1 MLTSI
6 SLTSAT
12 NREQFAP
19 VDTHKEE
26 DLNYIVEELP
36 AGVGPYDKNFEY
48 DDFLKI
54 LLHDN
59 VNNRTY
65 ESHDISHLREEV
77 LRIKGSIPS
86 DGSERGT
93 KSKAVG
99 DTIKNVRPKIP
110 VGTHTLEVLTSC
122 GDRHTST
129 FNVTY
134 APSAVSKVTFTD
146 VKYECDGKIS
156 FTPTGTAA
164 FPDKSDPVNI
174 VSYRLSDDKYTT
186 YNWGRSGR
194 NLQLYRICHL

>member
-1 MLTSI
+1 M
-6 SLTSAT
+6 
-12 NREQFAP
+12 
-19 VDTHKEE
+19 
-26 DLNYIVEELP
+26 VEELP

-65 ESHDISHLREEV
+65 ESHDLIHFTGRSSSDQR
-77 LRIKGSIPS
+77 KYSI
-86 DGSERGT
+86 GRVRTWNEI
-93 KSKAVG
+93 KAVG

-186 YNWGRSGR
+186 YNWGDPAGTYNYTGYVIYKLSFEDGSTCERSQFYDFSTAP
-194 NLQLYRICHL
+194 LAFD